1 MSMQLFVAEIVRHF
15 VAWWWLAAVLGKL
28 RSWPGF
34 RTELATSFG
43 VPPAAAALAAPLLI
57 LAELVAASMV
67 IGVAHPAGMVLSLA
81 LMGSFTAVLGYQFLA
96 RGIVRCSC
104 FGESVRPLSGYD
116 VLRNL
121 LVVAAMLAWLVLAP
135 AGRLPFGETLVAAGM
150 GAWLC
155 VAAVHFHDLVVL
167 GKTR

>member
-1 MSMQLFVAEIVRHF
+1 MSAQVFVADVIRHF

-34 RTELATSFG
+34 RTELGTSFG
-43 VPPAAAALAAPLLI
+43 IAPGTAAIVAPLLVLAELLAAAL
-57 LAELVAASMV
+57 V
-67 IGVAHPAGMVLSLA
+67 IGPASRAGMLLSLV
-81 LMGSFTAVLGYQFLA
+81 LMCTFSAVLGYQFLT

-121 LVVAAMLAWLVLAP
+121 LVAGTMLCWLALAP
-135 AGRLPFGETLVAAGM
+135 VGRLPLGETLVAAGI

>member
-1 MSMQLFVAEIVRHF
+1 MSTQLFVADILRHF
-15 VAWWWLAAVLGKL
+15 VAWWWLAAVWGKL

-43 VPPAAAALAAPLLI
+43 VPAGAAALAAPALI
-57 LAELVAASMV
+57 LLELLAAALV
-67 IGVAHPAGMVLSLA
+67 IGPASGAGMLLSLV
-81 LMGSFTAVLGYQFLA
+81 LMSSFSAVLGYQFMA

-121 LVVAAMLAWLVLAP
+121 LVAGAIAAWLGLAP
-135 AGRLPFGETLVAAGM
+135 AGRLPLGETLVAAGF

-155 VAAVHFHDLVVL
+155 VAAIHFHDLVVL